1 MPEEGGRR
9 LVPGK
14 GTLIDVVDVFSCC
27 ILNWEAFTV
36 VLPAFIMAGAIAVFV
51 PAPVLL
57 KYFGA
62 TSRKPVAYA
71 VAAVSGCVLA
81 VCSCNIV
88 PLFVSI
94 YRRGA
99 GLGPAVTFLY
109 CGPAINIV
117 SLAFV
122 YQVIGW
128 RLGLWRMLA
137 VPVIG
142 ILAGLLMTLLFRREE
157 AKRQE
162 EVAATAALTVQA
174 HSGRRVAGLLGM
186 LFLIMLVGSMK
197 QQEVSVLNWPVK
209 IAVMLGLAATTGVL
223 CRRWFDREALKD
235 WGIETWK
242 LVRMVVPILL
252 VSVLVIGLLAV
263 HVRLTD
269 LQRLGLTS
277 QGGDRWQSAFLAS
290 AFGSVMYFPMLS
302 EIAFVKAFLKL
313 NDMPAHLGLI
323 ILLTGPGLS
332 LPGMILIGRAV
343 GLKKTAAYV
352 VIMIVLAAL
361 IGQVFRVYI
370 GQYVCPC
377 TTGRPDPFPLWAIL
391 GRLLH

>member
-1 MPEEGGRR
+1 VAGN
-9 LVPGK
+9 
-14 GTLIDVVDVFSCC
+14 GTLIEVVDVFSCC

-51 PAPVLL
+51 PPPLL
-57 KYFGA
+57 LRYFGA
-62 TSRKPVAYA
+62 TARKPVAYA

-99 GLGPAVTFLY
+99 GLGPAITFLY
-109 CGPAINIV
+109 CGPAVNLV
-117 SLAFV
+117 SLVFV

-142 ILAGLLMTLLFRREE
+142 VVAGLLLTLLFRREE

-162 EVAATAALTVQA
+162 EVAAAAALTVQA
-174 HSGRRVAGLLGM
+174 HSGRHVAGLLGM

-197 QQEVSVLNWPVK
+197 QQEVPILTWPVK
-209 IAVMLGLAATTGVL
+209 IAVMLGLAATTGIL

-252 VSVLVIGLLAV
+252 VSVLVIGYLAV
-263 HVRLTD
+263 HVKLTA
-269 LQRLGLTS
+269 LQSLGLTS

-290 AFGSVMYFPMLS
+290 AFGSIMYFPMLS

-323 ILLTGPGLS
+323 VLLTGPGLS
-332 LPGMILIGRAV
+332 LPGMILLGRAV
-343 GLKKTAAYV
+343 GTRKTLVYV
-352 VIMIVLAAL
+352 VMITVLAAV

-377 TTGRPDPFPLWAIL
+377 TTGRPDPFPLWEIL